1 MSHEPDLANKPCNS
15 ATWKATERYRKRAH
29 IVDVPSV
36 YLPGLLVTIASSS
49 RLSLRLRAQT
59 KPFRECLGQVKK
71 MGVSENWLVPLNPM
85 VNDPYP
91 Y

>member
-1 MSHEPDLANKPCNS
+1 MSHEPDLTNKPYNS
-15 ATWKATERYRKRAH
+15 TTWKATERYRKRAH

-49 RLSLRLRAQT
+49 LLSLRLRAQT

-71 MGVSENWLVPLNPM
+71 LIKLS
-85 VNDPYP
+85 
-91 Y
+91 